1 MHRLYVGLTLIFAM
15 FMDSVIFARF
25 NILGVVPDCVLVA
38 VVCMG
43 ILLGAT
49 DAAAAGCIAGLV
61 IDVLFGKAVGIN
73 ALAYMLSGMIGGVFY
88 KKYFADNIFI
98 PMATVAVCAFLKE
111 NFMAV
116 ITGLIGG
123 SFNYFEMLAT
133 YIVPSALM
141 TAVLCLPV
149 HLFLKPRLL
158 RSMRKRYDR
167 SAGGVK

>member
-1 MHRLYVGLTLIFAM
+1 MHRLYVALTLIFSI
-15 FMDSVIFARF
+15 FLDSVIFARF
-25 NILGVVPDCVLVA
+25 NILGVVPDCVLA
-38 VVCMG
+38 GVVCMG

-49 DAAAAGCIAGLV
+49 DAAMAGCVAGLV

-123 SFNYFEMLAT
+123 SFSYFEMFAT

-141 TAVLCLPV
+141 TAVICLPV
-149 HLFLKPRLL
+149 YLLLKPRLQL
-158 RSMRKRYDR
+158 SARKRYDR